1 MKKEG
6 EDCDQGD
13 YFIKKGDYKGAQNYY
28 RKGIDSY
35 KNTAD
40 LSKIKKRMKKI
51 ATFTYK
57 LSDTYKITNEVDKSK
72 EVIQAYFND
81 PNNIDRE
88 DQDISMKI
96 FAIHQKQI

>member
-40 LSKIKKRMKKI
+40 LSKIKKRIVYLANLLKKRKISI
-51 ATFTYK
+51 AFQSFKKRTRLCT
-57 LSDTYKITNEVDKSK
+57 SSTRD
-72 EVIQAYFND
+72 A
-81 PNNIDRE
+81 
-88 DQDISMKI
+88 
-96 FAIHQKQI
+96 